1 MKHLIFLD
9 YDGVV
14 NTLCFNDVNG
24 EPNFNWPSDT
34 RVNNTQAI
42 AWLNKICRDFDCG
55 IVVTSTWR
63 KRDNYKE
70 CLWNA
75 GLNKNINILGK
86 TPEASY
92 VAHETRGR
100 EIVQWMNDNEDI
112 MNNIEDF
119 LILDDDAD
127 MWILYDHLIQTD
139 TYLGLG
145 FYEWEKIRERWEDSD
160 DAQID
165 LSHEERD

>member
-14 NTLCFNDVNG
+14 NTLCFNDVYS
-24 EPNFNWPSDT
+24 EPNYNWPSDN

-75 GLNKNINILGK
+75 GLNTNIPLLGK
-86 TPEASY
+86 TDECAY
-92 VAHETRGR
+92 MEHETRGR
-100 EIVQWMNDNEDI
+100 EISKWIDEHKDI
-112 MNNIEDF
+112 MSEIRDF
-119 LILDDDAD
+119 IILDDDAD
-127 MWILYDHLIQTD
+127 MWYLSDHLIQTD

-145 FYEWEKIRERWEDSD
+145 FYEWEKIRKRWENKSYE
-160 DAQID
+160 QID
-165 LSHEERD
+165 LSHDQR